1 MKPFQCGFKVSFLL
15 SMIFLCVNGQLKF
28 DADGNII
35 DDGLNLNIPAAPTVQ
50 KRPLVAKSK
59 PLPLDALLNREENM
73 FVGEYT
79 EMEVVQRWKDTYKC
93 TFQFTRYPFEMHSC
107 HFIMTLESPDDRILS
122 IVKGNI
128 QYNGSVSVKQFK
140 VTNRFNKTFA
150 NVNPNDTKSKGIYFT
165 IDLKRKG
172 GSGYKTI
179 FLPTMILSLL
189 AYLTLFLEADDFTN
203 RNRISVT
210 VLLCLTTLFG
220 TISIREDFPKTTE
233 FKYVDIWFLW
243 YLTNTLLINCHH
255 VMMDKLYNKSQTRC
269 IHVKTSSGRMN
280 RDEILRNF
288 KQFWK
293 FPKIINYVA
302 ATFFL
307 TANVLFNIVYFSIAS

>member
-1 MKPFQCGFKVSFLL
+1 M
-15 SMIFLCVNGQLKF
+15 
-28 DADGNII
+28 
-35 DDGLNLNIPAAPTVQ
+35 
-50 KRPLVAKSK
+50 
-59 PLPLDALLNREENM
+59 DALLNREENM

-107 HFIMTLESPDDRILS
+107 HFIMTLESADDRSLS
-122 IVKGNI
+122 IVTESI
-128 QYNGSVSVKQFK
+128 HYNGSFSVKQFE
-140 VTNRFNKTFA
+140 VTNRFNETFA
-150 NVNPNDTKSKGIYFT
+150 NVNPNDTKRKRIYFT

-189 AYLTLFLEADDFTN
+189 AYLTLFLEAEDFTN

-255 VMMDKLYNKSQTRC
+255 VMMDKLYNKTPTRC
-269 IHVKTSSGRMN
+269 LHVKASSGRMN
-280 RDEILRNF
+280 RDEILRNL